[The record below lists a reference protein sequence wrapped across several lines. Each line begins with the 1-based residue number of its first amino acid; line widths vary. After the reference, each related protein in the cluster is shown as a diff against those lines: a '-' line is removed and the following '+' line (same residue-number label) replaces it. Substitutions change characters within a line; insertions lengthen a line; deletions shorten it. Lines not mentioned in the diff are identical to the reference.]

1 MEEKKKSDR
10 NALLKQVLRSL
21 LKIYQA
27 KKEKDSKTFLI
38 AIGSLRGFFHGA
50 GFCGLIPP
58 ITEHRLAAI
67 DFERFSV
74 GEARQLVENHLRDG
88 FEILDGTRYS
98 YLNEILE
105 EVLNA

>member
-1 MEEKKKSDR
+1 MEEKKKSER
-10 NALLKQVLRSL
+10 SQLLKKVRGSL

-27 KKEKDSKTFLI
+27 KKEGDIRSTLF

-50 GFCGLIPP
+50 GFSGLIPP
-58 ITEHRLAAI
+58 ITEHRLSAI
-67 DFERFSV
+67 DFERLSV
-74 GEARQLVENHLRDG
+74 GEARQLVEYHLRDG

-98 YLNEILE
+98 YVNEILE